1 MKSHESFLFYALKSE
16 QISEENQCTKQTKN
30 RIEFRRKRP

>member
-1 MKSHESFLFYALKSE
+1 MKSQESFFFYALKSE
-16 QISEENQCTKQTKN
+16 QTNRENQCTKQTKN